1 MVIRKSRR
9 RRRSSK
15 RRKSPKKR
23 VSRKR
28 KSLKNPKK
36 RVSKR
41 RSNKKG
47 GADDPIVADDPIA
60 MSDAQLT
67 PKEINEV
74 EARSLSEVLKRDP
87 DKFLELTGMVM
98 TAQNTSTESG
108 LVNEGFFSR
117 LGRWV
122 GVI

>member
-47 GADDPIVADDPIA
+47 GAQKDDPIA

-74 EARSLSEVLKRDP
+74 GARRLSEVLKRDP

-98 TAQNTSTESG
+98 NAKNTSTESG

>member
-47 GADDPIVADDPIA
+47 GSADLDEKYDESLRQTPDPYE
-60 MSDAQLT
+60 S
-67 PKEINEV
+67 
-74 EARSLSEVLKRDP
+74 
-87 DKFLELTGMVM
+87 
-98 TAQNTSTESG
+98 SG
-108 LVNEGFFSR
+108 LSGAIQKSAVEKAEERAR
-117 LGRWV
+117 LKAQQQEQGSWWKRLFGW
-122 GVI
+122 

>member
-28 KSLKNPKK
+28 KSLKSPKK

-47 GADDPIVADDPIA
+47 GSNDLGEKYDESHSVRQTPDPYE
-60 MSDAQLT
+60 S
-67 PKEINEV
+67 
-74 EARSLSEVLKRDP
+74 
-87 DKFLELTGMVM
+87 
-98 TAQNTSTESG
+98 SG
-108 LVNEGFFSR
+108 LSGAIQNDAVEKAEDHAR
-117 LGRWV
+117 LKAQQQEQGSWWKRLFGW
-122 GVI
+122 

>member
-47 GADDPIVADDPIA
+47 GAADYDNSLADP
-60 MSDAQLT
+60 
-67 PKEINEV
+67 
-74 EARSLSEVLKRDP
+74 SLGEPSQTDESNNPYD
-87 DKFLELTGMVM
+87 
-98 TAQNTSTESG
+98 SSG
-108 LVNEGFFSR
+108 LSGRFQNDAVKLAEERALQLKVQQQEQGSWWKR
-117 LGRWV
+117 LFGW
-122 GVI
+122 